1 MSVFSAYFS
10 VQYIHIRLFPVTTGV
25 AKELFT
31 LAIKLLCKETGI
43 LQPTSDGRSVWFT
56 KNSRML
62 WDFIRRGE
70 QYVLDR
76 PQQQQQQQQQQRS
89 GCGTGGEK
97 SFLDIM
103 KSLSRFKIPRK
114 DSVPS
119 VIFVCLSVC
128 SSCLYGV

>member
-76 PQQQQQQQQQQRS
+76 PQQQRS
-89 GCGTGGEK
+89 GGTGGEK

-119 VIFVCLSVC
+119 VIFVCMSVC
-128 SSCLYGV
+128 LK